1 MQIVLDPDFLDR
13 FNSALVTLNVTC
25 EDRILVA
32 VSGGPD
38 SVALLLLAHAA
49 RPGQIMAATVDH
61 QLRPESADE
70 AAYVAHICARLGIN
84 HAILTPEV
92 PIEGNIQSSAR
103 ATRYALLHH
112 AAAEHACAC
121 IATAHHAD
129 DQLETI
135 LMRLA
140 RGSGVDGLSAI
151 RPRNGN
157 IIRPLLRFTKQE
169 LVGLCHS
176 VGIETVSDP
185 SNDNADFARV
195 AMRQWL
201 AQRDHPL
208 RADRAA
214 RTADAIA
221 QASDALA
228 WMTDELAQVRVTR
241 KDGAVYCDASG
252 LPAELRRRLFLHS
265 IALIDPLLE
274 PRGDAV
280 DRVLAKI
287 DNGTS
292 AMIGDILCRGDTC
305 WHFTK
310 APARRTA
317 Q

>member
-1 MQIVLDPDFLDR
+1 MQVKPDPDFLDR
-13 FNSALVTLNVTC
+13 FNAALVKLHVTR
-25 EDRILVA
+25 EDRIMVA

-38 SVALLLLAHAA
+38 SLALLLLAHAA

-61 QLRPESADE
+61 QLRPASADE
-70 AAYVAHICARLGIN
+70 AAYVANICQRLGIS
-84 HAILTPEV
+84 HVILTPDD
-92 PIEGNIQSSAR
+92 PIKGNIQSSAR
-103 ATRYALLHH
+103 TARYALLHH
-112 AAAEHACAC
+112 AAAEHACRHV
-121 IATAHHAD
+121 ATAHHAD

-169 LVGLCHS
+169 LVGLCENAA
-176 VGIETVSDP
+176 IETVSDP
-185 SNDNADFARV
+185 SNENPDFARV

-201 AQRDHPL
+201 AQANHPL
-208 RADRAA
+208 RPDRAA

-221 QASDALA
+221 EAADALA
-228 WMTDELAQVRVTR
+228 WMTQQFAQERVTI
-241 KDGAVYCDASG
+241 KDAEVSCDATG
-252 LPAELRRRLFLHS
+252 LPAELQRRLLLHS
-265 IALIDPLLE
+265 IALMDPLLE

-280 DRVLAKI
+280 DHLLRKI
-287 DNGTS
+287 ESGAS
-292 AMIGDILCRGDTC
+292 ATIGDILCRGGTC